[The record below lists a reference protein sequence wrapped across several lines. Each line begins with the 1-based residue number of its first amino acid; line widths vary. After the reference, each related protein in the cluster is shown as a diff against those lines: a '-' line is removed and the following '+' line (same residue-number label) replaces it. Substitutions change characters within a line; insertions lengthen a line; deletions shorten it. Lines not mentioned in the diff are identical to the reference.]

1 MNKEKIN
8 ETILTITVGF
18 IILHLVFK
26 SNAFLYTALVIGL
39 CGILSAYL
47 SEKISELWFKLAEL
61 LGFVVPKIV
70 LSIIYYFLL
79 FPIAL
84 LARLS
89 KKDHLMLTN
98 NKPSYFMDRTKQS
111 EKLDFEKTW

>member
-18 IILHLVFK
+18 IVLHLVFK

-47 SEKISELWFKLAEL
+47 SEKISQLWFKLAEL
-61 LGFVVPKIV
+61 LGFVVPKVV
-70 LSIIYYFLL
+70 LSIVYFFFL

-98 NKPSYFMDRTKQS
+98 NKSSYFVTRTKQT
-111 EKLDFEKTW
+111 EKSDFDKTW

>member
-1 MNKEKIN
+1 MTKEKIN

-18 IILHLVFK
+18 IVMHLIFK
-26 SNAFLYTALVIGL
+26 NNGFLYTALVIGI

-47 SEKISELWFKLAEL
+47 SEKITMLWFKIAEL
-61 LGFVVPKIV
+61 LGLVVPKIV
-70 LSIIYYFLL
+70 LSIVYFLFL

-89 KKDHLMLTN
+89 KKDHLMLNN
-98 NKPSYFMDRTKQS
+98 NKGSYFVDRVTPT
-111 EKLDFEKTW
+111 EKGDFEKTW